1 MFSGRDE
8 FVSAGATKK
17 ISPGYLDSC
26 MITIGRR
33 FGSLSMVQILSALT
47 FLILLCGPFAAIADQ
62 PLGPVPTT
70 ADMSAKA
77 VTTLLFQAKPGVRP
91 DLSGKFLVY
100 LDLSELNFKA
110 ANLAHSDF
118 YGADFTGA
126 NLKGA
131 DLSHTRLDRSVLMRA
146 DLSGANLTGAT
157 ILRPTIYAD
166 LSTNTQDAP
175 RFTGANLTEVHV
187 QAELSGSDFRGAN
200 LTRANFYPLEGRPG
214 EGTLATTY
222 RNILKYCDFSGAQLG
237 SANLQ
242 RAVLWFAKF
251 NGADLKD
258 TNFMDADL
266 SRADFSGANIA
277 GADFTRADLDGANF
291 VGAIGVSQAKGLD
304 QAVNLDRALR

>member
-1 MFSGRDE
+1 
-8 FVSAGATKK
+8 
-17 ISPGYLDSC
+17 
-26 MITIGRR
+26 MIGVQRR
-33 FGSLSMVQILSALT
+33 FESLSMVRIFALLS
-47 FLILLCGPFAAIADQ
+47 FLAVIGGSAAAMADQ
-62 PLGPVPTT
+62 PLGPVPEN
-70 ADMSAKA
+70 ADMSARA

-100 LDLSELNFKA
+100 LDLAELNFKG
-110 ANLAHSDF
+110 ANLSNSDF
-118 YGADFTGA
+118 YGTDFTGA
-126 NLKGA
+126 DLKGA

-175 RFTGANLTEVHV
+175 RFTGAILTDAHV

-214 EGTLATTY
+214 EGTLATAY
-222 RNILKYCDFSGAQLG
+222 RNVLKYCDFSGARLDG
-237 SANLQ
+237 ANME

-251 NGADLKD
+251 NGAELKG
-258 TNFMDADL
+258 TNFSGADL
-266 SRADFSGANIA
+266 SRADFSGADIS
-277 GADFTRADLDGANF
+277 GADFTHADLDGANF
-291 VGAIGVSQAKGLD
+291 VGAIGIAHARGLD

>member
-1 MFSGRDE
+1 MVRIIA
-8 FVSAGATKK
+8 V
-17 ISPGYLDSC
+17 
-26 MITIGRR
+26 
-33 FGSLSMVQILSALT
+33 LS
-47 FLILLCGPFAAIADQ
+47 FLAALCGALPALADQ
-62 PLGPVPTT
+62 PIGPVSMN

-77 VTTLLFQAKPGVRP
+77 VTTLVFQAKPGVRP

-100 LDLSELNFKA
+100 LDLSGLNFKG

-118 YGADFTGA
+118 YGTDFTGA
-126 NLKGA
+126 ILKGA

-146 DLSGANLTGAT
+146 DLSGADLTGAT

-166 LSTNTQDAP
+166 LSNNTLDAP
-175 RFTGANLTEVHV
+175 RFTGANLTDVHV

-200 LTRANFYPLEGRPG
+200 LTHANFYPLEGRPG
-214 EGTLATTY
+214 EGTLATAY
-222 RNILKYCDFSGAQLG
+222 RNILKYCDFSGAQLDN
-237 SANLQ
+237 ADME

-251 NGADLKD
+251 NGADLKG
-258 TNFMDADL
+258 TNFTDADL

-291 VGAIGVSQAKGLD
+291 VGAIGVGDAKGLD